1 MSFFFSSGLL
11 KNYKNVS
18 EYSSGLPEAMKKK
31 ETSSGPSWSSKPA
44 TTSKRTPKIATNN
57 QTNPKRQAK
66 SQRLADLKPKNNK
79 KVNIVK
85 KNLDIFD

>member
-1 MSFFFSSGLL
+1 L

-18 EYSSGLPEAMKKK
+18 EYSSGLPDAIKKK
-31 ETSSGPSWSSKPA
+31 ETTSAPSWSSKPA
-44 TTSKRTPKIATNN
+44 TTSTKKQALKKATHN

-66 SQRLADLKPKNNK
+66 SQRLVDLKPKNNK
-79 KVNIVK
+79 KVTIVK